1 MIKEEI
7 LVEQVVKEITVCDI
21 CGDEIYRDLACSVIR
36 CEQCGKDLCE
46 RCIGHENYTSG
57 DYREGYCKSCWDIG
71 QTYLSRIQML
81 ENEIENLYDC
91 WEAACKV

>member
-7 LVEQVVKEITVCDI
+7 LVEQVVKKITVCDI

-46 RCIGHENYTSG
+46 NCIGHENNTMG
-57 DYREGYCKSCWDIG
+57 DYREGYCESCWDIG

-81 ENEIENLYDC
+81 KNEIDEIYYY
-91 WEAACKV
+91 WEQACQD

>member
-1 MIKEEI
+1 MIREEI
-7 LVEQVVKEITVCDI
+7 LVEQVVKNTWICDI
-21 CGDEIYRDLACSVIR
+21 CGDEIYHDLACSTIR

-46 RCIGHENYTSG
+46 RCIGHENNTMG

-81 ENEIENLYDC
+81 ENEIEDIYCC
-91 WEAACKV
+91 WKRACQD